1 MKSANVVCPVCGM
14 RWTIETRYSWWLSY
28 NRCYGCMGCRTTAA
42 TAAWATPPQSTER
55 VMTDAECEP
64 FRIGQLSLLEA

>member
-1 MKSANVVCPVCGM
+1 MKKADVTCPICRM

-28 NRCYGCMGCRTTAA
+28 SNCYGCMGDA
-42 TAAWATPPQSTER
+42 TAITER